1 MIKIDV
7 DNEDLADIVDEN
19 RVSNVPVLIYSR
31 GGRKLYRR
39 AGFADDATLKAL
51 ESKYLL

>member
-39 AGFADDATLKAL
+39 AGFADEATLKML
-51 ESKYLL
+51 EGKYLL